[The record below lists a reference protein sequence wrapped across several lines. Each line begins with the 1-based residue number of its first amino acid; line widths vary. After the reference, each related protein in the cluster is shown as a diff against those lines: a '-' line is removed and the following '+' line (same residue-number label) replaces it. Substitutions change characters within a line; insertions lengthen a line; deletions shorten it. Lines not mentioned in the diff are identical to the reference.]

1 MPQTI
6 GCGYSRVLALMLP
19 GLGHDM
25 DARTEVQTIGVT
37 ESGRLRRLIET
48 VLADR
53 QLPPFARTVLT
64 HRRLWL
70 VAAVVAG
77 CLTLP
82 SLRVGL
88 LFDDYHAKLLMQ
100 GSDSPARALTSPLD
114 MFRFL
119 DGDPVKNAALMDYGF
134 LPWWTDKSVKVA
146 FWRPVASLTHW
157 VDYLLWPDTPALM
170 HVQSICWYALL
181 AAAAVLLYRRI
192 MGVTVVAGLAALL
205 YCVDDAHAV
214 PVGFLANRNAV
225 LAAAFGAL
233 CLLAHLRWRQDRWR
247 LGAVLGPALLALSVL
262 AKEEGVATAAYLAA
276 YAVVLD
282 EGPWRKR
289 LLTLAPYV
297 AVILVWRFMW
307 GYLGYGVAHVG
318 PYVDP
323 IREPF
328 RFASAVLYNV
338 PILLL
343 GQLAAPPA
351 DVGLMLEPAVQ
362 RWFVMGAWVFVLVVV
377 IVWKPLVMRDRVA
390 RFWALGI
397 VLSLLPACSTFPAD
411 RMLLFIGIG
420 AMGLSAQFLKAVVT
434 DMGDWSNRRFFRV
447 AVMLL
452 AAAFVARHAV
462 AAPVSL
468 ALRAGA
474 PCGPQWFVDRLYM
487 KEPLDPA
494 VQNQDL
500 VVVNA
505 PTLFYLMMSSPLI
518 WASENAPM
526 PRHIRVLSTS
536 FFQPVEV
543 RRLDDRTLAVRPQSG
558 FLAWTDDRLCRA
570 EQPPFLVGQQ
580 VQLTGMTAEIL
591 SLTPDGRPAEV
602 AFRFDVPLEDKS
614 LRWMQWKGGAFVPFK
629 PPPVAREITL
639 EASWADAIR

>member
-1 MPQTI
+1 MLQ
-6 GCGYSRVLALMLP
+6 GCQRG
-19 GLGHDM
+19 M
-25 DARTEVQTIGVT
+25 DARTEVQTIGAC
-37 ESGRLRRLIET
+37 EGGRLRRLVET
-48 VLADR
+48 ALAER
-53 QLPPFARTVLT
+53 RPAAIAHALLT
-64 HRRLWL
+64 HRRLWV
-70 VAAVVAG
+70 VAAVVGG
-77 CLTLP
+77 CLALP

-100 GSDSPARALTSPLD
+100 GSDSPARALKSPLD

-119 DGDPVKNAALMDYGF
+119 DGDPAKNAALMDYGF
-134 LPWWTDKSVKVA
+134 LPWWTDKAVKVA

-170 HVQSICWYALL
+170 HAQSVCWYALL
-181 AAAAVLLYRRI
+181 AGAAVLLYQRI
-192 MGVTVVAGLAALL
+192 MGLTVVAGLAALL

-225 LAAAFGAL
+225 LAAAFGML

-247 LGAVLGPALLALSVL
+247 AGAFLGPALLAMSLL
-262 AKEEGVATAAYLAA
+262 AKEEGIATAAYLVAFAA
-276 YAVVLD
+276 LL
-282 EGPWRKR
+282 ERGPWGKR
-289 LLTLAPYV
+289 MLTLAPYA
-297 AVILVWRFMW
+297 AVVIVWRLLW
-307 GYLGYGVAHVG
+307 VYLGYGVAHVG

-323 IREPF
+323 MREPL
-328 RFASAVLYNV
+328 RFVAAVLHNV

-351 DVGLMLEPAVQ
+351 DVGLMLEPTAQ
-362 RWFVMGAWVFVLVVV
+362 RWFVMGAWVFVLLVVL
-377 IVWKPLVMRDRVA
+377 VWKPLVARDRVA

-397 VLSLLPACSTFPAD
+397 ILALIPACSTFPAD

-420 AMGLSAQFLKAVVT
+420 AMGLSAQFLKGVAT
-434 DMGDWSNRRFFRV
+434 DIGDWSSRRPIRV
-447 AVMLL
+447 ALMLL
-452 AAAFVARHAV
+452 AAMFVARHAV

-474 PCGPQWFVDRLYM
+474 PCGPQWFIDRLYM

-505 PTLFYLMMSSPLI
+505 PTLFYLMMSTPLI

-536 FFQPVEV
+536 FFQPVDV
-543 RRLDDRTLAVRPQSG
+543 RRLDETTLSVRPQSG
-558 FLAWTDDRLCRA
+558 FLAWTDDKLCRA
-570 EQPPFLVGQQ
+570 EQPPFRVGQQ
-580 VQLTGMTAEIL
+580 VKLTGMTAKIL
-591 SLTPDGRPAEV
+591 AVMTDGRPAEV
-602 AFRFDVPLEDKS
+602 AFRFDVPLEDAS
-614 LRWMQWKGGAFVPFK
+614 LRWLQWKGGAFVPFK
-629 PPPVAREITL
+629 PPPVARGITL
-639 EASWADAIR
+639 EASWADAIP